1 MHMDPV
7 MVMLTAAV
15 LAILI
20 VGFLIHRL
28 KQPYVVAYMIVGVII
43 GPHGLALISD
53 QLDLNRI
60 GSIGV
65 LLLLFFIGMEISL
78 PRLVANWRV
87 AVIGTLLQILIS
99 VGILYGLGYWLNW
112 PLAQSVLLGFVISLS
127 STAVVIKILQ
137 EWKEIDTAVGGDVI
151 GILLVQDLAIVPMM
165 ITINFLG
172 GTVLNIPGVILQI
185 VGGLGIIALLAW
197 VVIKGAFKMPFGQL
211 LRKDNELQVF
221 SAFMLCFGL
230 AFITGILN
238 LSAALGAFVAGILIS
253 AAKETAWVYER
264 LEPFHVVFVALFFVS
279 IGMLVDLNFLRDNLI
294 LALTLVILAVLINT
308 AVNAVIMR
316 FLREDWRDSLYGG
329 ALLSQIGEFSFV
341 LAGVGIEA
349 AIITEF
355 SYQMTLAVISLTL
368 LLSPL
373 WILSIK
379 RFTRRKPQA
388 DDAGRWQENGGNNLR
403 AIISAEPQTSR
414 LKKLSRR

>member
-7 MVMLTAAV
+7 MVMLTSAV

-53 QLDLNRI
+53 QLDLHQI
-60 GSIGV
+60 GSMGV
-65 LLLLFFIGMEISL
+65 LLLLFFIGMEMSL

-87 AVIGTLLQILIS
+87 AVVGTLLQILIS
-99 VGILYGLGYWLNW
+99 VGILFGLGYWLDW
-112 PLAQSVLLGFVISLS
+112 PLAQSVLMGFVISLS
-127 STAVVIKILQ
+127 STAVIIKILQ
-137 EWKEIDTAVGGDVI
+137 EWKEIDTDVGRDVI

-165 ITINFLG
+165 ISINFLG
-172 GTVLNIPGVILQI
+172 GVVLNITGLILQI
-185 VGGLGIIALLAW
+185 VGGLGIIALLIW
-197 VVIKGAFKMPFGQL
+197 IVTKGEFKMPFGRL

-230 AFITGILN
+230 AFITGIFN

-253 AAKETAWVYER
+253 ASKETTWVYER
-264 LEPFHVVFVALFFVS
+264 LEPFHVVFVAFFFVS

-294 LALTLVILAVLINT
+294 LALSLVVISVLINT
-308 AVNAVIMR
+308 AVNAGIMR
-316 FLREDWRDSLYGG
+316 FLGENWRNSLYGG

-341 LAGVGIEA
+341 LAGVGIQA
-349 AIITEF
+349 TIITEF
-355 SYQMTLAVISLTL
+355 SYQMTIVVISLTL

-379 RFTRRKPQA
+379 RLARRKPIRKF
-388 DDAGRWQENGGNNLR
+388 G
-403 AIISAEPQTSR
+403 
-414 LKKLSRR
+414 

>member
-1 MHMDPV
+1 MDPV
-7 MVMLTAAV
+7 MVMLTSAV
-15 LAILI
+15 LAILV

-28 KQPYVVAYMIVGVII
+28 KQPYVVAYMIVGIII
-43 GPHGLALISD
+43 GPHGLSLISD
-53 QLDLNRI
+53 QLDLSKI

-78 PRLVANWRV
+78 PHLVAHWRV

-99 VGILYGLGYWLNW
+99 VGILFGLGYWLDW

-137 EWKEIDTAVGGDVI
+137 EWKEIDTDVGRDVI

-165 ITINFLG
+165 ISINFLG
-172 GTVLNIPGVILQI
+172 GTVLSIPGLILQV
-185 VGGLGIIALLAW
+185 VGGLGIIALLIW
-197 VVIKGAFKMPFGQL
+197 VVIKGEFKMPFGHL

-230 AFITGILN
+230 AFITGIFN

-253 AAKETAWVYER
+253 VTKETTWVYER
-264 LEPFHVVFVALFFVS
+264 LEPFHVVFVAFFFVS

-294 LALTLVILAVLINT
+294 LALSLVILSVLINT
-308 AVNAVIMR
+308 TVNAVIMR
-316 FLREDWRDSLYGG
+316 FFGENWRDSLYGA

-341 LAGVGIEA
+341 LAGVGIHA
-349 AIITEF
+349 TIITEF
-355 SYQMTLAVISLTL
+355 SYQMTIVVISLTL

-379 RFTRRKPQA
+379 HFTRKKPTRKF
-388 DDAGRWQENGGNNLR
+388 G
-403 AIISAEPQTSR
+403 
-414 LKKLSRR
+414 

>member
-1 MHMDPV
+1 MDPI
-7 MVMLTAAV
+7 MVMLSSAV
-15 LAILI
+15 LAILVI
-20 VGFLIHRL
+20 GFLIHRL
-28 KQPYVVAYMIVGVII
+28 KQPYVVGYIIVGII
-43 GPHGLALISD
+43 LGPHGLALISD
-53 QLDLNRI
+53 QLDLSRI

-112 PLAQSVLLGFVISLS
+112 PLAQSILLGFMISLS

-137 EWKEIDTAVGGDVI
+137 EWKEIDTDVGGDVI

-165 ITINFLG
+165 ISINFLG
-172 GTVLNIPGVILQI
+172 GAVLNITELILQI
-185 VGGLGIIALLAW
+185 VGGLGIIALLIW
-197 VVIKGAFKMPFGQL
+197 VVIKREFKMPFGHL

-230 AFITGILN
+230 AFITGMLN
-238 LSAALGAFVAGILIS
+238 LSAAVGAFVAGILIS
-253 AAKETAWVYER
+253 AAKETTWVYER
-264 LEPFHVVFVALFFVS
+264 LEPFHVVFVAFFFVS

-316 FLREDWRDSLYGG
+316 FLREDWRSSLYGG

-355 SYQMTLAVISLTL
+355 SYQMTIAVISLTL

-379 RFTRRKPQA
+379 RFTRRKPQKE
-388 DDAGRWQENGGNNLR
+388 RNGTRTFL
-403 AIISAEPQTSR
+403 PQVPVLSLLKSDQGLR
-414 LKKLSRR
+414 LK